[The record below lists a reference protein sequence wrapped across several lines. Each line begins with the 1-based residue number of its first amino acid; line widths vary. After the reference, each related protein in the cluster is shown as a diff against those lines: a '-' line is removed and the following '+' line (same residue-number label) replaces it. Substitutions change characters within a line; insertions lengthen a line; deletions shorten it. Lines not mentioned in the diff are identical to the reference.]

1 MNIIVAGAGEVGTH
15 LAKMLS
21 IEYHDIVVIDSDTD
35 KLAHLSSSADLLVV
49 EGSATSISALKE
61 ANVKKADLF
70 VAVTSSENANILS
83 ATLAKRLGAKKV
95 IARIDNTDYLLPN
108 NKEIFL
114 NMGVD
119 SLIYPEKLA
128 AKEVISLLGHTST
141 TEFVDFSGGKLSLA
155 VMRLEEDAP
164 VIDQTLLQTI
174 KDNQDLEFRAVAIA
188 REGET
193 IIPRGSDQFKVNDL
207 VYVITNQ
214 SGVKEM
220 LEYSGKTN
228 IEVHNLMILGGGRI
242 GVRIAYE
249 LEKEVNVKIIE
260 KNKEESVR
268 LANFFKNALVINGD
282 GRDTELLMQE
292 GLQYMDAFIAV
303 TGNSE
308 TNILTCL
315 AAKRMG
321 VKKTIAEVENF
332 DYIKL
337 AESMGIDTVINK
349 KLITASRIFRYT
361 MSTEVSA
368 IKCLTGSDAE
378 VLEFIVKP
386 NSPVTKG
393 KIKDIN
399 FPKDAIIGGVVR
411 GDSSHIANGT
421 TEIKAYDRVVV
432 FALPSAINKVGKFF
446 N

>member
-1 MNIIVAGAGEVGTH
+1 MNIIIAGAGEVGTH

-21 IEYHDIVVIDSDTD
+21 IEYHDIVVIDPDSQ
-35 KLAHLSSSADLLVV
+35 KLAQLTSSADLIVV
-49 EGSATSISALKE
+49 EGSATTISGLKE

-70 VAVTSSENANILS
+70 IAVTSSENANILS
-83 ATLAKRLGAKKV
+83 ATLAKKLGAKKV
-95 IARIDNTDYLLPN
+95 IARIDNNEYLLPN
-108 NKEIFL
+108 NKELFL
-114 NMGVD
+114 NLGVD

-128 AKEVISLLGHTST
+128 AREVISLLGHTSS

-155 VMRLEEDAP
+155 VFRLEEDAP
-164 VIDQTLLQTI
+164 VIDQTLFQTI
-174 KDNQDLEFRAVAIA
+174 KDNKDLEFRAVAIA

-207 VYVITNQ
+207 VYVITNK
-214 SGVKEM
+214 SGVQEM
-220 LEYSGKTN
+220 LEYSGKKN
-228 IEVHNLMILGGGRI
+228 IEVHNLMIIGGGRI
-242 GVRIAYE
+242 GIRIAYD
-249 LEKEVNVKIIE
+249 LEKDVNIKIIE
-260 KNKEESVR
+260 QDRDKSVK
-268 LANFFKNALVINGD
+268 LANFFKNTLVINGD

-292 GLQYMDAFIAV
+292 GLPYMDAFIAV

-321 VKKTIAEVENF
+321 VKKTIAEVENL

-386 NSPVTKG
+386 NSLVTRG

-411 GDSSHIANGT
+411 GDSSHIAKGI

>member
-1 MNIIVAGAGEVGTH
+1 MNIIIAGAGEVGTH

-21 IEYHDIVVIDSDTD
+21 IEYHDIVVIDPDEH
-35 KLAHLSSSADLLVV
+35 KLAQLSATADLLVV
-49 EGSATSISALKE
+49 EGSATTISALKE

-70 VAVTSSENANILS
+70 IAVTSSENTNILS

-95 IARIDNTDYLLPN
+95 IARIDNNEYLLPN
-108 NKEIFL
+108 NKELFL

-128 AKEVISLLGHTST
+128 AKEVISLLGHTSS

-155 VMRLEEDAP
+155 VMRLDEDAP

-174 KDNQDLEFRAVAIA
+174 KDNKDLEFRAVAIA

-214 SGVKEM
+214 SGVTGM
-220 LEYSGKTN
+220 LEYSGKKN

-260 KNKEESVR
+260 QDRDESVK
-268 LANFFKNALVINGD
+268 LANYFKNALVIHGD
-282 GRDTELLMQE
+282 GRDTELLVQE

-308 TNILTCL
+308 TNILACL
-315 AAKRMG
+315 VAKRMG
-321 VKKTIAEVENF
+321 VKKTIAEVENI

-337 AESMGIDTVINK
+337 ADSMGIDTVINK

-386 NSPVTKG
+386 NSQVTKG

-411 GDSSHIANGT
+411 GDSSYIAKGN

>member
-1 MNIIVAGAGEVGTH
+1 MNIIIAGAGEVGTH

-21 IEYHDIVVIDSDTD
+21 IKYHDIVVIDSDTE
-35 KLAHLSSSADLLVV
+35 KLVQLSSSSDLLVV
-49 EGSATSISALKE
+49 EGSATSISVLRE

-70 VAVTSSENANILS
+70 IAVTNSENANILS

-95 IARIDNTDYLLPN
+95 IARIDNNDYLLPN

-128 AKEVISLLGHTST
+128 AKEVMNLLGHTGT
-141 TEFVDFSGGKLSLA
+141 TEFVDFSDGKLSLA

-164 VIDQTLLQTI
+164 VIDKTLLQTT
-174 KDNQDLEFRAVAIA
+174 KDNQHLEFRAVAIA

-220 LEYSGKTN
+220 LEYSGKKN
-228 IEVHNLMILGGGRI
+228 IEVNNLMILGGGRI
-242 GVRIAYE
+242 GTRIASE
-249 LEKEVNVKIIE
+249 LEKDVNVKIVE
-260 KNKEESVR
+260 LDRDESVK

-332 DYIKL
+332 DYITL

-393 KIKDIN
+393 KIKDIT

-411 GDSSHIANGT
+411 GDSSYIATGL
-421 TEIKAYDRVVV
+421 TEIKAFDRVVV

>member
-1 MNIIVAGAGEVGTH
+1 MNIIIAGAGEVGTH

-21 IEYHDIVVIDSDTD
+21 IEYHDIVVIDPDTQ
-35 KLAHLSSSADLLVV
+35 KLAQLSLSTDLLVV
-49 EGSATSISALKE
+49 EGSATSITALKE
-61 ANVKKADLF
+61 ANIKQADLF

-95 IARIDNTDYLLPN
+95 IARIDNNEYLLPN
-108 NKEIFL
+108 NKEVFL
-114 NMGVD
+114 NLGVD

-128 AKEVISLLGHTST
+128 AKEVINLLGHTSS

-155 VMRLEEDAP
+155 VMKLEEDAP

-174 KDNQDLEFRAVAIA
+174 KGNSKLEFRAVAIT

-193 IIPRGSDQFKVNDL
+193 IIPRGSDQFKVNDM

-214 SGVKEM
+214 SGIKDM
-220 LEYSGKTN
+220 LEYSGKKN
-228 IEVHNLMILGGGRI
+228 IDVKNLMIVGGGRI
-242 GVRIAYE
+242 GVRIASE
-249 LEKEVNVKIIE
+249 LEKEVNIKIVDHD
-260 KNKEESVR
+260 KEESMR
-268 LANFFKNALVINGD
+268 LANYFKYALVIHGD

-292 GLQYMDAFIAV
+292 GLQYMDAFVAV

-315 AAKRMG
+315 AAKRLG
-321 VKKTIAEVENF
+321 VKKTIAEVENL

-386 NSPVTKG
+386 NATVTKG
-393 KIKDIN
+393 KLKDIS
-399 FPKDAIIGGVVR
+399 FPKDAIVGGVVR
-411 GDSSHIANGT
+411 GEASFIAKGE
-421 TEIKAYDRVVV
+421 TEIKAFDRVVV

>member
-1 MNIIVAGAGEVGTH
+1 MNIIIAGAGDVGTH
-15 LAKMLS
+15 LAKMLAN
-21 IEYHDIVVIDSDTD
+21 EYHDIIVIDPDAE
-35 KLAHLSSSADLLVV
+35 KLQQLASNSDLLVV
-49 EGSATSISALKE
+49 EGSSTSISALKD

-70 VAVTSSENANILS
+70 IAVAHSEETNIIS

-95 IARIDNTDYLLPN
+95 IARIDNNDYLLPN

-114 NMGVD
+114 NLGID

-128 AKEVISLLGHTST
+128 AKEVIGLLGQTSS
-141 TEFVDFSGGKLSLA
+141 TEYVDFSGGKLSL
-155 VMRLEEDAP
+155 VVFRLDRDAP
-164 VIDQTLLQTI
+164 VIDQTI
-174 KDNQDLEFRAVAIA
+174 LEATKSNKSLDYRAVAIA

-193 IIPRGSDQFKVNDL
+193 IIPRGNDQFKVNDL
-207 VYVITNQ
+207 VYVISNQ
-214 SGVKEM
+214 SAIKEM
-220 LEYSGKTN
+220 LEYSGKQN
-228 IEVHNLMILGGGRI
+228 VEVHNLMVLGGSRVGI
-242 GVRIAYE
+242 RIAME
-249 LEKEVNVKIIE
+249 LEKNVNVKIIE
-260 KNKEESVR
+260 QDKDKSTR

-282 GRDTELLMQE
+282 GRDTDLLMQE
-292 GLQYMDAFIAV
+292 GLQYMDAFVAV

-308 TNILTCL
+308 TNILTCIV
-315 AAKRMG
+315 AKRMG
-321 VKKTIAEVENF
+321 VKKTIAEIENI
-332 DYIKL
+332 DYIQL

-368 IKCLTGSDAE
+368 IKCLTGSEAE

-393 KIKDIN
+393 KLKDIH

-411 GDSSHIANGT
+411 GDASYIAKGD

>member
-1 MNIIVAGAGEVGTH
+1 MNIVIAGAGEVGTH

-21 IEYHDIVVIDSDTD
+21 IEYHDIVVIDTD
-35 KLAHLSSSADLLVV
+35 EQKLAQLSSTADLLVV
-49 EGSATSISALKE
+49 EGSATDISVLKE
-61 ANVKKADLF
+61 ANVNKIELF
-70 VAVTSSENANILS
+70 IAVTSSENVNILS

-95 IARIDNTDYLLPN
+95 IARIDNNDYLLPN

-114 NMGVD
+114 DLGID

-128 AKEVISLLGHTST
+128 AREVVSLLGHTSS
-141 TEFVDFSGGKLSLA
+141 TEFVNFSGGKLSLA
-155 VMRLEEDAP
+155 VFRLEEDAP
-164 VIDQTLLQTI
+164 VIDQTLLQTV
-174 KDNQDLEFRAVAIA
+174 KKNQELEFRAVAIA

-193 IIPRGSDQFKVNDL
+193 IIPRGSDRFKVNDL

-214 SGVKEM
+214 SGVREM
-220 LEYSGKTN
+220 LKYTGKKN
-228 IEVHNLMILGGGRI
+228 IAVRNLMILGGGRI
-242 GVRIAYE
+242 GSRIAHE
-249 LEKEVNVKIIE
+249 LEKDVNVKIIE
-260 KNKEESVR
+260 NNRDESIR
-268 LANFFKNALVINGD
+268 LANFFTNALVIYGD
-282 GRDTELLMQE
+282 GRDTELLMEE
-292 GLQYMDAFIAV
+292 GIEYMDAFIAV

-315 AAKRMG
+315 EAKRMG
-321 VKKTIAEVENF
+321 VKKTIAEVENL

-337 AESMGIDTVINK
+337 ADSMGIDSVINK

-378 VLEFIVKP
+378 VFEFIVKP
-386 NSPVTKG
+386 NALVTRG
-393 KIKDIN
+393 KVKDIN

-411 GDSSHIANGT
+411 GKSSYIAEGS

>member
-1 MNIIVAGAGEVGTH
+1 
-15 LAKMLS
+15 
-21 IEYHDIVVIDSDTD
+21 
-35 KLAHLSSSADLLVV
+35 
-49 EGSATSISALKE
+49 
-61 ANVKKADLF
+61 
-70 VAVTSSENANILS
+70 
-83 ATLAKRLGAKKV
+83 LGAKKV
-95 IARIDNTDYLLPN
+95 IARIDNNEYLLPN
-108 NKEIFL
+108 NKEVFL
-114 NMGVD
+114 NLGVD

-128 AKEVISLLGHTST
+128 AKEVINLLGHTSS

-155 VMRLEEDAP
+155 VMKLEEDAP

-174 KDNQDLEFRAVAIA
+174 KGNSKLEFRAVAIT

-193 IIPRGSDQFKVNDL
+193 IIPRGSDQFKVNDM

-214 SGVKEM
+214 SGIKDM
-220 LEYSGKTN
+220 LEYSGKKN
-228 IEVHNLMILGGGRI
+228 IDVKNLMIVGGGRI
-242 GVRIAYE
+242 GVRIASE
-249 LEKEVNVKIIE
+249 LEKEVNIKIVDHD
-260 KNKEESVR
+260 KEESMR
-268 LANFFKNALVINGD
+268 LANYFKYALVIHGD

-292 GLQYMDAFIAV
+292 GLQYMDAFVAV

-315 AAKRMG
+315 AAKRLG
-321 VKKTIAEVENF
+321 VKKTIAEVENL

-386 NSPVTKG
+386 NATVTKG
-393 KIKDIN
+393 KLKDIS
-399 FPKDAIIGGVVR
+399 FPKDAIVGGVVR
-411 GDSSHIANGT
+411 GEASFIAKGE
-421 TEIKAYDRVVV
+421 TEIKAFDRVVV

>member
-1 MNIIVAGAGEVGTH
+1 MNIIIAGAGEVGTH

-21 IEYHDIVVIDSDTD
+21 IEYHDIIVIDPDAE
-35 KLAHLSSSADLLVV
+35 KLAQLSASADLLVV
-49 EGSATSISALKE
+49 EGSATSIAALKE
-61 ANVKKADLF
+61 ANIKKADLF

-95 IARIDNTDYLLPN
+95 IARIDNNEYLLPN

-114 NMGVD
+114 NLGVD

-155 VMRLEEDAP
+155 FMRLEEDAP
-164 VIDQTLLQTI
+164 VIDLTLLQTI
-174 KDNQDLEFRAVAIA
+174 KENENLEFRAVAIA

-214 SGVKEM
+214 SGVKDM
-220 LEYSGKTN
+220 FEYSGKTN

-242 GVRIAYE
+242 GVRIASD
-249 LEKEVNVKIIE
+249 LEKDVNVKIIE
-260 KNKEESVR
+260 KDRDESIK
-268 LANFFKNALVINGD
+268 LANYFKNALVINGD
-282 GRDTELLMQE
+282 GRDTEFLMQE

-349 KLITASRIFRYT
+349 KLITASRIFRFT

-411 GDSSHIANGT
+411 GESSHIAKGD

>member
-1 MNIIVAGAGEVGTH
+1 MNIIIAGAGEVGTH

-21 IEYHDIVVIDSDTD
+21 IEYHDIVVIDPDSE
-35 KLAHLSSSADLLVV
+35 KLVQLSSSADLLVV

-70 VAVTSSENANILS
+70 VAVTSSENANLLS

-95 IARIDNTDYLLPN
+95 IARIDNNEYLLPN

-114 NMGVD
+114 NLGVD

-128 AKEVISLLGHTST
+128 AKEVIGLLGHTSS

-164 VIDQTLLQTI
+164 VIDQTLLQTT
-174 KDNQDLEFRAVAIA
+174 KDNKNLEFRAVAIS

-214 SGVKEM
+214 SGVKGM
-220 LEYSGKTN
+220 LEYSGKKN
-228 IEVHNLMILGGGRI
+228 FEVRNLMILGGGRI
-242 GVRIAYE
+242 GIRIASE
-249 LEKEVNVKIIE
+249 LEKEVNVKIIDQD
-260 KNKEESVR
+260 KEESIW
-268 LANFFKNALVINGD
+268 LANYFKNALVIHGD

-292 GLQYMDAFIAV
+292 GLQYMDAFVAV

-321 VKKTIAEVENF
+321 VKKTIAEVENL

-411 GDSSHIANGT
+411 GDLSYIAKGS

-432 FALPSAINKVGKFF
+432 FALPSAINKIGKLF

>member
-1 MNIIVAGAGEVGTH
+1 MNIIIAGAGDVGSH

-21 IEYHDIVVIDSDTD
+21 IEYHDIVVIDTD
-35 KLAHLSSSADLLVV
+35 SEKLVQLSTSADLLVV
-49 EGSATSISALKE
+49 EGSATSISVLKE
-61 ANVKKADLF
+61 ANIKKADLF
-70 VAVTSSENANILS
+70 VAVTSSENTNILS

-95 IARIDNTDYLLPN
+95 IARIDNNEYLLPN
-108 NKEIFL
+108 NKELFL
-114 NMGVD
+114 NLGVD

-128 AKEVISLLGHTST
+128 AKEVIALLGHTSS

-155 VMRLEEDAP
+155 VFKLEEDAP

-174 KDNQDLEFRAVAIA
+174 KDNKNFDFRAVAIT

-214 SGVKEM
+214 SGVQDM
-220 LEYSGKTN
+220 LKYSGKTN
-228 IEVHNLMILGGGRI
+228 IDVNNLMILGGGRI
-242 GVRIAYE
+242 GIRIASE
-249 LEKEVNVKIIE
+249 LEKEANVKIIDQDR
-260 KNKEESVR
+260 EESVR
-268 LANFFKNALVINGD
+268 LANQFKNALVIHGD
-282 GRDTELLMQE
+282 GRDTELMIQE

-308 TNILTCL
+308 TNILSCL
-315 AAKRMG
+315 VAKRMG
-321 VKKTIAEVENF
+321 VKKIIAEVENL

-368 IKCLTGSDAE
+368 IKCLTGTDAE

-393 KIKDIN
+393 RIKDIN

-411 GDSSHIANGT
+411 GESSYIAKGE

-432 FALPSAINKVGKFF
+432 FALPSAINKIGRFF

>member
-1 MNIIVAGAGEVGTH
+1 MNIIIAGAGEVGTH

-35 KLAHLSSSADLLVV
+35 KLAQLSATADLLVV
-49 EGSATSISALKE
+49 VGSATTITALKE

-70 VAVTSSENANILS
+70 IAVTSSETANILS

-95 IARIDNTDYLLPN
+95 IARIDNNDYLLPN
-108 NKEIFL
+108 NKELFL
-114 NMGVD
+114 NLGVD

-128 AKEVISLLGHTST
+128 AREVISLLGHTSS

-155 VMRLEEDAP
+155 VLRLEEDAP
-164 VIDQTLLQTI
+164 VIDKTILQTNNEN
-174 KDNQDLEFRAVAIA
+174 KNLEFRAVAIA
-188 REGET
+188 RDGET
-193 IIPRGSDQFKVNDL
+193 IIPRGNDQFKVNDL

-214 SGVKEM
+214 SGVKDM
-220 LEYSGKTN
+220 LEYSGKKN

-242 GVRIAYE
+242 GVRIASE
-249 LEKEVNVKIIE
+249 LEKDVNVKIIE
-260 KNKEESVR
+260 NNRDESVK

-282 GRDTELLMQE
+282 GRDTELLIQE
-292 GLQYMDAFIAV
+292 GLPYMDAFIAV

-321 VKKTIAEVENF
+321 VKKTIAEVENL

-378 VLEFIVKP
+378 VFEFIVKP
-386 NSPVTKG
+386 NSLVTKG

-411 GDSSHIANGT
+411 GDSSYIAMGG

>member
-1 MNIIVAGAGEVGTH
+1 MNIIIAGAGEVGTH

-21 IEYHDIVVIDSDTD
+21 IEYHDIVVIDPDSQ
-35 KLAHLSSSADLLVV
+35 KLVQLSSSADLLVV
-49 EGSATSISALKE
+49 EGSATSIAALKE

-70 VAVTSSENANILS
+70 VAVTSSENANLLS
-83 ATLAKRLGAKKV
+83 ATLAKKLGAKKV
-95 IARIDNTDYLLPN
+95 IARIDNNEYLLPN

-114 NMGVD
+114 NLGVD

-128 AKEVISLLGHTST
+128 AKEVIGLLGHTSS

-164 VIDQTLLQTI
+164 VIDQTLIQTT
-174 KDNQDLEFRAVAIA
+174 KDNKNLEFRAVAIS

-193 IIPRGSDQFKVNDL
+193 IIPRGNDQFKVNDL

-214 SGVKEM
+214 SGVKGM
-220 LEYSGKTN
+220 LEYSGKKN
-228 IEVHNLMILGGGRI
+228 FEVRNLMILGGGRI
-242 GVRIAYE
+242 GIRIASE
-249 LEKEVNVKIIE
+249 LEKDVNVKIIDQD
-260 KNKEESVR
+260 KEESVW
-268 LANFFKNALVINGD
+268 LANYFKNALVIHGD

-292 GLQYMDAFIAV
+292 GLQYMDAFVAV

-321 VKKTIAEVENF
+321 VKKTIAEVENL

-411 GDSSHIANGT
+411 GDVSYIAKGS

-432 FALPSAINKVGKFF
+432 FALPSAINKIGKLF

>member
-1 MNIIVAGAGEVGTH
+1 MNIIIAGAGEVGTH

-21 IEYHDIVVIDSDTD
+21 IEYHDIIVIDPDAE
-35 KLAHLSSSADLLVV
+35 KLAQLSSSADLLVV

-61 ANVKKADLF
+61 ANIKKADLF

-95 IARIDNTDYLLPN
+95 IARIDNNEFLLPN

-114 NMGVD
+114 NLGVD

-128 AKEVISLLGHTST
+128 AKEVMSLLGHTGT

-174 KDNQDLEFRAVAIA
+174 KENENLEFRAVAIS

-207 VYVITNQ
+207 VYVITNR
-214 SGVKEM
+214 SGVKDM

-242 GVRIAYE
+242 GTRIASE
-249 LEKEVNVKIIE
+249 FEKDVNVKIIE
-260 KNKEESVR
+260 IDREESVK
-268 LANFFKNALVINGD
+268 LANYFKNALVINGD
-282 GRDTELLMQE
+282 GRDTEFLMQE
-292 GLQYMDAFIAV
+292 GLQYMDAFVAV

-315 AAKRMG
+315 AAKRLG
-321 VKKTIAEVENF
+321 VKKTIAEVENL

-386 NSPVTKG
+386 NASVTKG

-411 GDSSHIANGT
+411 GESSLIAKGD

>member
-1 MNIIVAGAGEVGTH
+1 MNIIIAGAGEVGIH

-21 IEYHDIVVIDSDTD
+21 QEYHDIVVIDPDTE
-35 KLAHLSSSADLLVV
+35 KLAQLSSSADLLVV
-49 EGSATSISALKE
+49 EGSATSIAALKE
-61 ANVKKADLF
+61 ANIKKADLF

-95 IARIDNTDYLLPN
+95 IARIDNNEYLLPN
-108 NKEIFL
+108 NKDVFL
-114 NMGVD
+114 NLGVD

-128 AKEVISLLGHTST
+128 AREVINLLGHTSS

-164 VIDQTLLQTI
+164 VIDLTLLQTT
-174 KDNQDLEFRAVAIA
+174 KENQNLEFRAVAIS
-188 REGET
+188 RDGET

-214 SGVKEM
+214 RGVKEM

-242 GVRIAYE
+242 GVRIASE
-249 LEKEVNVKIIE
+249 LEKDVNVKIIE
-260 KNKEESVR
+260 YDREESIR
-268 LANFFKNALVINGD
+268 LANYFKNALVIHGD

-292 GLQYMDAFIAV
+292 GLQYMDAFVAV

-315 AAKRMG
+315 AAKRLG

-332 DYIKL
+332 DYIQL
-337 AESMGIDTVINK
+337 AESMGVDTVINK

-386 NSPVTKG
+386 NAPVTKG

-411 GDSSHIANGT
+411 GDASFIAKGI

-432 FALPSAINKVGKFF
+432 FALPSAINRIGKFF

>member
-95 IARIDNTDYLLPN
+95 IARIDNNDYLLPN

-260 KNKEESVR
+260 KNREESVR

>member
-1 MNIIVAGAGEVGTH
+1 MNIIIAGAGDVGTH

-21 IEYHDIVVIDSDTD
+21 NEYHDIVVIDPDAE
-35 KLAHLSSSADLLVV
+35 KLQQLASNSDLLVV
-49 EGSATSISALKE
+49 EGSSTSIAALKD

-70 VAVTSSENANILS
+70 IAVAHSEETNIIS

-95 IARIDNTDYLLPN
+95 IARIDNNDYLLPN

-114 NMGVD
+114 NLGID

-128 AKEVISLLGHTST
+128 AKEVIGLLGQTSS
-141 TEFVDFSGGKLSLA
+141 TEYVDFSGGKLSL
-155 VMRLEEDAP
+155 VVFRLDRDAP
-164 VIDQTLLQTI
+164 VIDQTI
-174 KDNQDLEFRAVAIA
+174 LEATKNNKSLDYRAVAIA

-193 IIPRGSDQFKVNDL
+193 IIPRGNDQFKINDL
-207 VYVITNQ
+207 VYVISNQ
-214 SGVKEM
+214 SAIKEM
-220 LEYSGKTN
+220 LEYSGKRN
-228 IEVHNLMILGGGRI
+228 VEVHNLMILGGSRVGI
-242 GVRIAYE
+242 RIANE
-249 LEKEVNVKIIE
+249 LEKHVNVKIIE
-260 KNKEESVR
+260 HDKEKSSR

-282 GRDTELLMQE
+282 GRDTDLLMQE
-292 GLQYMDAFIAV
+292 GLQYMDAFVAV

-308 TNILTCL
+308 TNILTCIV
-315 AAKRMG
+315 AKRMG
-321 VKKTIAEVENF
+321 VQKTIAEIENI
-332 DYIKL
+332 DYIQL

-368 IKCLTGSDAE
+368 IKCLTGSEAE

-386 NSPVTKG
+386 DSAVTKG
-393 KIKDIN
+393 KVKDIH
-399 FPKDAIIGGVVR
+399 FPKDVIIGGVVR
-411 GDSSHIANGT
+411 GDSSYIAKGD

>member
-1 MNIIVAGAGEVGTH
+1 MNIIIAGAGEVGTH
-15 LAKMLS
+15 LAKMLAN
-21 IEYHDIVVIDSDTD
+21 EYHDIVVIDTDTE
-35 KLAHLSSSADLLVV
+35 KLAQLSASSDILVV
-49 EGSATSISALKE
+49 EGSATSISALRE
-61 ANVKKADLF
+61 ANIKKTDLF
-70 VAVTSSENANILS
+70 IAVAHSEETNIIS

-95 IARIDNTDYLLPN
+95 IARIDNNEYLLPN
-108 NKEIFL
+108 SKELFL
-114 NMGVD
+114 NMGID
-119 SLIYPEKLA
+119 YLIYPEKLA
-128 AKEVISLLGHTST
+128 AKEVIGLLGQTSS

-155 VMRLEEDAP
+155 VFRLEHDAP
-164 VIDQTLLQTI
+164 VLEMTLKQTTH
-174 KDNQDLEFRAVAIA
+174 DNKKLEFRAVAIA

-193 IIPRGSDQFKVNDL
+193 IIPRGNDEFKYNDL

-214 SGVKEM
+214 SGIKTM

-228 IEVHNLMILGGGRI
+228 FDVNNLMILGGSRI
-242 GVRIAYE
+242 GVKIALE
-249 LEKEVNVKIIE
+249 LEKEINIKIIDRD
-260 KNKEESVR
+260 KAKGAR
-268 LANFFKNALVINGD
+268 LASMFSNALVINGD

-292 GLQYMDAFIAV
+292 GLQYMDAFVAV

-308 TNILTCL
+308 TNILSCL
-315 AAKRMG
+315 VAKRMG
-321 VKKTIAEVENF
+321 VKKTIAEIENI
-332 DYIKL
+332 DYIQL
-337 AESMGIDTVINK
+337 AEGMGIDTVINK

-386 NSPVTKG
+386 DSPVTKG
-393 KIKDIN
+393 KIKSIS

-411 GDSSHIANGT
+411 GDSSFIAMGD

>member
-1 MNIIVAGAGEVGTH
+1 
-15 LAKMLS
+15 
-21 IEYHDIVVIDSDTD
+21 DTD

-49 EGSATSISALKE
+49 EGSAKSISALKE

-95 IARIDNTDYLLPN
+95 IARIDNNDYLLPN

-260 KNKEESVR
+260 KNREESVR

>member
-1 MNIIVAGAGEVGTH
+1 MNIIIAGAGEVGTH

-21 IEYHDIVVIDSDTD
+21 IEYHDIVVIDPDSE
-35 KLAHLSSSADLLVV
+35 KLVQLSSSADLLVV
-49 EGSATSISALKE
+49 EGSATSIAALKE

-70 VAVTSSENANILS
+70 VAVTSSENTNILS
-83 ATLAKRLGAKKV
+83 ATLAKKLGAKKV
-95 IARIDNTDYLLPN
+95 IARIDNNEYLLPN

-114 NMGVD
+114 NLGVD

-128 AKEVISLLGHTST
+128 AKEVIGLLGHTSS

-164 VIDQTLLQTI
+164 VIDQTLLQTT
-174 KDNQDLEFRAVAIA
+174 KDNKNLEFRAVAIS

-193 IIPRGSDQFKVNDL
+193 IIPRGNDQFKVNDL

-214 SGVKEM
+214 SGVKGM
-220 LEYSGKTN
+220 LEYSGKKN
-228 IEVHNLMILGGGRI
+228 FEVHNLMILGGGRI
-242 GVRIAYE
+242 GIRIASE
-249 LEKEVNVKIIE
+249 LEKDVNVKIIDQD
-260 KNKEESVR
+260 KEESIW
-268 LANFFKNALVINGD
+268 LANYFKNALVINGD

-292 GLQYMDAFIAV
+292 GLQYMDAFVAV

-321 VKKTIAEVENF
+321 VKKTIAEVENL

-411 GDSSHIANGT
+411 GDVSYIAKGS

-432 FALPSAINKVGKFF
+432 FALPSAINKIGKLF